1 MLGSLKLLDRIL
13 RGEVTRPSQLQ
24 DGKLTFPIT
33 GVSAVGIVL
42 AMTYG
47 ACMGLYSIL
56 RALEVLQFP
65 GDYRQLLASTVK
77 TPALFFLTLVVTFPS
92 LYVFNAL
99 VGSRLQF
106 GSVLRLLLAALGVN
120 LAVLASFGP
129 IVAFFSL
136 STNSYGFMVL
146 LNVAMF
152 AVAGLLGLMFLIQTL
167 NRLQHAQTPL
177 DRLELGG
184 DAQPPVAAPE
194 SPAAGAPPTTPP
206 PSSSPP
212 ALPHVMRPWRPGAID
227 SVEGQSYGVNV
238 RLVFGIWIFVFGIVG
253 AQMGWIL
260 RPFIGAPNQ
269 EFTWFRERD
278 SNFFQ
283 AVSTTAFDVLFGGDS
298 SARRRGYENGM
309 RSGGNAPP
317 TETRRAEDVRGER
330 GQ

>member
-13 RGEVTRPSQLQ
+13 RGELTRPSQLE
-24 DGKLTFPIT
+24 DGKLTFPIA
-33 GVSAVGIVL
+33 GVSAVGLAL
-42 AMTYG
+42 AMIYG
-47 ACMGLYSIL
+47 ACMGIYSIL
-56 RALEVLQFP
+56 RAFEFEQFQ
-65 GDYRQLLASTVK
+65 GDYRQLVASTLE

-152 AVAGLLGLMFLIQTL
+152 AVAGLLGLMFLMQTL
-167 NRLQHAQTPL
+167 NRLQHSQNASDLPITVPPAAPT
-177 DRLELGG
+177 EP
-184 DAQPPVAAPE
+184 PPVAQ
-194 SPAAGAPPTTPP
+194 STIAASLNL
-206 PSSSPP
+206 PS
-212 ALPHVMRPWRPGAID
+212 LVRTERPGAID
-227 SVEGQSYGVNV
+227 PIVGQAYGFNV
-238 RLVFGIWIFVFGIVG
+238 RLVFGIWIIVFGIVG

-260 RPFIGAPNQ
+260 RPFIGSPGQ
-269 EFTWFRERD
+269 EFTWFRQRD

-283 AVSTTAFDVLFGGDS
+283 AVSTTAFETVFGGGAPSRHDQE
-298 SARRRGYENGM
+298 RRGELRPNP
-309 RSGGNAPP
+309 AP
-317 TETRRAEDVRGER
+317 TSR
-330 GQ
+330 

>member
-13 RGEVTRPSQLQ
+13 RGELTRPSQLE
-24 DGKLTFPIT
+24 DGKLTFPIA
-33 GVSAVGIVL
+33 GVSAVGLVL
-42 AMTYG
+42 AMIYG
-47 ACMGLYSIL
+47 ACMGIYSIL
-56 RALEVLQFP
+56 RAFEFEQFQ
-65 GDYRQLLASTVK
+65 GDYRQLVASTLK

-92 LYVFNAL
+92 LYVLNAL

-152 AVAGLLGLMFLIQTL
+152 AVAGLLGLMFLMQTL
-167 NRLQHAQTPL
+167 NRLQHSQDSA
-177 DRLELGG
+177 DRSAAAAE
-184 DAQPPVAAPE
+184 PPVNVPPFDPVENTPVAHPTITHPPIAA
-194 SPAAGAPPTTPP
+194 SLNL
-206 PSSSPP
+206 PS
-212 ALPHVMRPWRPGAID
+212 HMRSMRPGAID
-227 SVEGQSYGVNV
+227 PIVGQAYGFNV
-238 RLVFGIWIFVFGIVG
+238 RLVFGIWIIVFGIVG

-260 RPFIGAPNQ
+260 RPFIGSPGQ
-269 EFTWFRERD
+269 EFTWFRPRD

-283 AVSTTAFDVLFGGDS
+283 AVSTTAFETVFGGGATPRHDHE
-298 SARRRGYENGM
+298 RRGEI
-309 RSGGNAPP
+309 
-317 TETRRAEDVRGER
+317 RGER

>member
-1 MLGSLKLLDRIL
+1 MLASLKLLDRIL
-13 RGEVTRPSQLQ
+13 RGELTRPSQLE
-24 DGKLTFPIT
+24 DGRLTFPIA
-33 GVSAVGIVL
+33 GVSAVGLVL
-42 AMTYG
+42 AMIYG
-47 ACMGLYSIL
+47 ACMGIYSIL
-56 RALEVLQFP
+56 RAFEYVQFQ
-65 GDYRQLLASTVK
+65 GDYRQLVASTLK

-152 AVAGLLGLMFLIQTL
+152 AVAGLLGLMFLMQTL
-167 NRLQHAQTPL
+167 NRLQHSQNAT
-177 DRLELGG
+177 DRSGTTAEPEASAL
-184 DAQPPVAAPE
+184 PPVPIE
-194 SPAAGAPPTTPP
+194 PPPAAHSTITDPTTAASLKL
-206 PSSSPP
+206 PS
-212 ALPHVMRPWRPGAID
+212 LMRTVRPGAID
-227 SVEGQSYGVNV
+227 PIAGQAYGFNV
-238 RLVFGIWIFVFGIVG
+238 RLVFGIWIIVFGIVG

-260 RPFIGAPNQ
+260 RPFIGSPGQ
-269 EFTWFRERD
+269 EFTWFRPRD

-283 AVSTTAFDVLFGGDS
+283 AVSTTALETVFGGGATPRNDYE
-298 SARRRGYENGM
+298 RRGEI
-309 RSGGNAPP
+309 
-317 TETRRAEDVRGER
+317 RGER